1 MGLEITQPGWPRQ
14 WPRSLVW
21 LKKVLSRHTLVVA
34 LVFSLLVHALLLA
47 WRFADPESFQRVFE
61 DAALEVVL
69 VNARSD
75 APPERAQA
83 IAQVHLAGGGS
94 VPSLQRASSPLPP
107 SLVQES
113 GTDIGAMQRQIEA
126 LKLQQMR
133 LLTQLKQELSALT
146 SDPSGDTADA
156 PERQARQERQ
166 QQLTRQLA
174 EIEPK
179 LEKNQAGPRKRFV
192 GPSTREAVYA
202 LYYDKLRR
210 TIETRGTLNFPQVSG
225 QKLYGQLTMV
235 ITVDARGRLV
245 QTEVAKSSGLPLL
258 DQRAV
263 AIVRSAA
270 PFDAFSANMRR
281 QADQIVV
288 VTRFQFSNEGTLD
301 MRMLTPGALQP

>member
-1 MGLEITQPGWPRQ
+1 MA
-14 WPRSLVW
+14 W
-21 LKKVLSRHTLVVA
+21 LKQALHRHTLAWA
-34 LVFSLLVHALLLA
+34 LGFSLLVHAALIA

-61 DAALEVVL
+61 DSTLEVVL

-94 VPSLQRASSPLPP
+94 APGQQRSSSPLPP
-107 SLVQES
+107 SAVQES

-146 SDPSGDTADA
+146 TDPSGETADA

-166 QQLTRQLA
+166 QQLVRQLA
-174 EIEPK
+174 EIEPQLQK
-179 LEKNQAGPRKRFV
+179 TQAGPRKRFIS
-192 GPSTREAVYA
+192 PATRQAAYA

-210 TIETRGTLNFPQVSG
+210 TIETRGTLNFPQVGG

-245 QTEVAKSSGLPLL
+245 HTEVAQPSGQPLL

-270 PFDAFSANMRR
+270 PFDGFSANMRR

-288 VTRFQFSNEGTLD
+288 VTRFQFSKEGALD
-301 MRMLTPGALQP
+301 LRMLTPAVPKP

>member
-1 MGLEITQPGWPRQ
+1 MA
-14 WPRSLVW
+14 W
-21 LKKVLSRHTLVVA
+21 LKQALHRHTLAWA
-34 LVFSLLVHALLLA
+34 LGFSLLVHAALIA

-61 DAALEVVL
+61 DSTLEVVL
-69 VNARSD
+69 VNTRSD

-94 VPSLQRASSPLPP
+94 APGQQRASSPLPP
-107 SLVQES
+107 SAVQES

-146 SDPSGDTADA
+146 TDPSGETADA

-166 QQLTRQLA
+166 QQLVRQLA
-174 EIEPK
+174 EIEPQLQK
-179 LEKNQAGPRKRFV
+179 TQAGPRKRFIS
-192 GPSTREAVYA
+192 PATRQAAYA

-210 TIETRGTLNFPQVSG
+210 TIETRGTLNFPQVGG

-245 QTEVAKSSGLPLL
+245 HTEVAQPSGQPLL

-270 PFDAFSANMRR
+270 PFDGFSANMRR

-288 VTRFQFSNEGTLD
+288 VTRFQFSKEGALD
-301 MRMLTPGALQP
+301 LRMLTPAVPKP